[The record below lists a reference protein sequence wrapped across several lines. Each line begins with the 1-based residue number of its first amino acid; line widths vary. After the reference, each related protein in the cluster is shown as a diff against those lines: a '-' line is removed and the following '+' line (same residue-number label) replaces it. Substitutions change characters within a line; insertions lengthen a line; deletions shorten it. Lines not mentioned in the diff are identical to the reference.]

1 MADAQTP
8 PAGETPP
15 SKMANGKGPAPDPGL
30 PSSVQNLLQMFT
42 SLPPDR
48 QQAIMKKLHTL
59 TPEQVENLGREAREE
74 PPAAGSVPQRAP
86 TKAPPQRV
94 QAEEAASPAAD
105 NETWDAVNDVGVG
118 IYNLVAKAGV
128 EGLRLSADAD
138 GWTVTIV
145 AGKNRI
151 TYRGAPDQLG
161 SSLSAALGELSGA

>member
-15 SKMANGKGPAPDPGL
+15 KMATPNGKAAQDPGL
-30 PSSVQNLLQMFT
+30 PSSVQELLQMFT

-59 TPEQVENLGREAREE
+59 TPEQVESFGREAREE
-74 PPAAGSVPQRAP
+74 PPAAGGMPPRAP
-86 TKAPPQRV
+86 AKAPPQRV
-94 QAEEAASPAAD
+94 QAEAEPPAAD
-105 NETWDAVNDVGVG
+105 ETWDAVNAVGVG

-128 EGLRLSADAD
+128 EVLRLTADAD
-138 GWTVTIV
+138 GWTVTIA
-145 AGKNRI
+145 AGKHRI

-161 SSLSAALGELSGA
+161 SSMRAALGELSDA

>member
-15 SKMANGKGPAPDPGL
+15 KTATPNGKAPSPAL
-30 PSSVQNLLQMFT
+30 PSSVQELLQVFT

-48 QQAIMKKLHTL
+48 QQAIMKKLHTM
-59 TPEQVENLGREAREE
+59 TPEQVENLGLEAPEGP
-74 PPAAGSVPQRAP
+74 PPAGSMPQRAP
-86 TKAPPQRV
+86 AKAPPQRV
-94 QAEEAASPAAD
+94 QADATPPAAAD

-118 IYNLVAKAGV
+118 IYNLVARAGV
-128 EGLRLSADAD
+128 EGLQLTADAD

-145 AGKNRI
+145 AGKQRI
-151 TYRGAPDQLG
+151 AYRGAPDQLG